1 MSEGQ
6 LREAHCWAVCC
17 VALSPQTT
25 HVSLVGVSI
34 LKHLEQ
40 KNVWDFMHALRSG
53 MHILCALW
61 ESLLGLEVCLGRVC
75 ACVFGVACF
84 EYACFWEIEFHIGG
98 LIFVCFEDANLAGF
112 TPCLLFWIAGE
123 RYHNPAKCAF
133 CRSLR
138 CPGSCI
144 V

>member
-1 MSEGQ
+1 MGCLWFFLCLATSVVTGCTCIVWVCCGWSVSDDVGANWHHGHIKGSSSSSIVFSHAWWMSEGQ

-40 KNVWDFMHALRSG
+40 KNVWDFMRALRSG

-61 ESLLGLEVCLGRVC
+61 EHC
-75 ACVFGVACF
+75 AH
-84 EYACFWEIEFHIGG
+84 E
-98 LIFVCFEDANLAGF
+98 
-112 TPCLLFWIAGE
+112 
-123 RYHNPAKCAF
+123 
-133 CRSLR
+133 
-138 CPGSCI
+138 
-144 V
+144 